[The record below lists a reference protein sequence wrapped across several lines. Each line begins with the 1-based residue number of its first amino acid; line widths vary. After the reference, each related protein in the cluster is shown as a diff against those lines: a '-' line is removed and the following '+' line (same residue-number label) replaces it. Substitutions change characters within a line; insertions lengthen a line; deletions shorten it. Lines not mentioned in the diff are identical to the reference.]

1 VARFAFLARSQPT
14 HNRVTHIGRVFAF
27 LGLVSLILLLF
38 QLVLVARAILDWS
51 IVLAGPSAPG
61 SFRSRATAGVYRIT
75 EPVLAPIRRAIPP
88 LRVGGT
94 AIDLS
99 YIVLFIAI
107 VLIRAVIA

>member
-1 VARFAFLARSQPT
+1 
-14 HNRVTHIGRVFAF
+14 VFVL
-27 LGLVSLILLLF
+27 LGLISLILLLF

-51 IVLAGPSAPG
+51 VVLAGPSTVG
-61 SFRSRATAGVYRIT
+61 SFRSKLTAGVYRIT
-75 EPVLAPIRRAIPP
+75 EPVLAPIRRVIPP

-99 YIVLFIAI
+99 YIVLFVAI